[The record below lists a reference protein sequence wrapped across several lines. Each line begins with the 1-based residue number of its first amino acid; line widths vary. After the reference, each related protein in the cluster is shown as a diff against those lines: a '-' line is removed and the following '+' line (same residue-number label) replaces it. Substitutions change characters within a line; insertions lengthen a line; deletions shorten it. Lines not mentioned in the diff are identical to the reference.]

1 MSTTAHPVRRRLFGA
16 AVLLGLASGAPLIG
30 SAAPAQAV
38 PGATAV
44 STVSPA
50 NPVGK
55 SVTATCPAGS
65 KVYGASGRIINGGG
79 KVLITKMVPDAALVS
94 VQVQGVENDPYTANW
109 QVVAT
114 AICAPENG
122 HSLRRVQ
129 VPSPANGTNVAP
141 RSAFAPCDTAVGEVL
156 FGTGFELRN
165 ASGNVLIA
173 EVEPYAALDRVEV
186 EARIDNGFTGNF
198 DVDAIAIC
206 GKPNG
211 SVVQLTSQTSPF
223 GTAASRQATTPVCPQ
238 GTVTGVGGKVTDNT
252 DGILL
257 DRFEANAALTRAT
270 VTARDNALVG
280 TPYDVTA
287 FAICAT

>member
-30 SAAPAQAV
+30 PTAPAQAV
-38 PGATAV
+38 PGAIAV
-44 STVSPA
+44 STASLA
-50 NPVGK
+50 NSSAK
-55 SVTATCPAGS
+55 SVTATCPAGLV
-65 KVYGASGRIINGGG
+65 VYGASGRIVTGGG
-79 KVLITKMVPDAALVS
+79 KVLITDMVPDASLGS
-94 VQVQGVENDPYTANW
+94 VRVQGVENDVYGPNW

-114 AICAPENG
+114 AICAPDNG
-122 HSLRRVQ
+122 HNLHRVEA
-129 VPSPANGTNVAP
+129 PSPANGSNVAP
-141 RSAFAPCDTAVGEVL
+141 RSAFANCPAGEVL
-156 FGTGFELRN
+156 FGTGFKLSN
-165 ASGNVLIA
+165 ANGNVLIA
-173 EVEPYAALDRVEV
+173 EVEPTVALDQVEV
-186 EARIDNGFTGNF
+186 EARTDNGFTGVF
-198 DVDAIAIC
+198 DVFAYGIC

-223 GTAASRQATTPVCPQ
+223 GVAASRQADTPVCPQ
-238 GTVTGVGGKVTDNT
+238 GTVTGVGGKVTDAT